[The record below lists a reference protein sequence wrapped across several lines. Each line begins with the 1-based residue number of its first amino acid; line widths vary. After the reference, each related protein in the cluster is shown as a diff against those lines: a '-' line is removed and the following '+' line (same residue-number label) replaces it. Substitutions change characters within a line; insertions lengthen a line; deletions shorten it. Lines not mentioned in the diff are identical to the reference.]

1 MPPESDTSESNV
13 ARRLGRTPLHALEI
27 LVATDSH
34 GSISSAARALGV
46 TQPTASTGMKRLE
59 KQLDLTLITR
69 SPRGAVLTDVGRTVA
84 TWAREV
90 LASSDVFERGITAL
104 QQTAS
109 TRVRLAASLTIAEYL
124 APRWLAH
131 PMFSEPGTDVELLV
145 RNSQRVMD
153 LVQRGEADLG
163 FVEGPQLREGLRSRT
178 LVTDALT
185 VFVGPEHHWAR
196 RRAKRAELAEFLA
209 SHLIVREPGS
219 GTRET
224 LEQGLAAAG
233 HKLPGHLAHFG
244 STAALKLAV
253 QSGDGVTALSR
264 LAVADDLARGTLIE
278 ISVPGLDLTRR
289 LRMVWSTETDMPAP
303 VRAIAGFI
311 TSEFRPRD

>member
-1 MPPESDTSESNV
+1 MPLASGDPTDNPISRT
-13 ARRLGRTPLHALEI
+13 GRIPLHALEI

-34 GSISSAARALGV
+34 GSISSAARALGLS
-46 TQPTASTGMKRLE
+46 QPTASTGMKRLE
-59 KQLDLTLITR
+59 RQLGFSLITR

-90 LASSDVFERGITAL
+90 LASSDVFERGISAL
-104 QQTAS
+104 QHTTS

-124 APRWLAH
+124 APRWLSQ

-145 RNSQRVMD
+145 RNSQQVME
-153 LVQRGEADLG
+153 LVRQGEAHLG
-163 FVEGPQLREGLRSRT
+163 FVEGTHLRAGLRSCT
-178 LVTDALT
+178 LVTDSLT
-185 VFVGPEHHWAR
+185 VVVGPEHHWAR

-209 SHLIVREPGS
+209 AHLIVRERGS

-224 LEQGLAAAG
+224 LEHGLAASG

-253 QSGDGVTALSR
+253 QSGDGVTALSH
-264 LAVADDLARGTLIE
+264 LAVTDDLARGALVAIT
-278 ISVPGLDLTRR
+278 VPGLDLTRH
-289 LRMVWSTETDMPAP
+289 LRMVWSTDTDMTPP

-311 TSEFRPRD
+311 SGEFAAQK